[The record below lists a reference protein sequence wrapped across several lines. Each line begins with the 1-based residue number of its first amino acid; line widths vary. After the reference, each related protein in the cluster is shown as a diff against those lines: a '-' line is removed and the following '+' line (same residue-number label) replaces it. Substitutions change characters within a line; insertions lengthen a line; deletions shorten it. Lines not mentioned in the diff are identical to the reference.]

1 MIDMSGK
8 TIRLLAGL
16 GFLAATTGM
25 AQAESYDTVELGLT
39 HDRETCMS
47 KAEYVLFRYKNQ
59 NGSGKVT
66 RANWVVYGWDLRP
79 GDQDVVIMCPIVNG
93 VVDAFL
99 VVHSE
104 GTESNRDYT
113 VDEIRMM
120 WDQ

>member
-1 MIDMSGK
+1 MMNFARK
-8 TIRLLAGL
+8 TICLGAGL
-16 GFLAATTGM
+16 GWMAAAAGM
-25 AQAESYDTVELGLT
+25 AQAESFDTIELGLT

-47 KAEYVLFRYKNQ
+47 KAEYVLFRYKNS
-59 NGSGKVT
+59 NGSGNVS

-99 VVHSE
+99 VVHSA
-104 GTESNRDYT
+104 GTIDNRDYT
-113 VDEIRMM
+113 VDQIRMM